1 VLLRGA
7 PAHRGHRRQDGGG
20 RGTDWAP
27 HRAQPGALQAPGV
40 LAGGCCL
47 PDGAVPHE
55 LAAAADGR
63 GAGCCLAQ
71 LRAGSPAAAAASCT
85 AVAWRAAQAWG
96 ADSTGLLVSE
106 RLVNSPPQL
115 APPLQQALFDEIAWA
130 TEDEPTAELR
140 ASFQLQRY
148 VALSRAYCD
157 PAAAR
162 PRGKRAK
169 GEEVRAPPS
178 GDGAAVRPA
187 VSARG
192 GRGRARPSAR
202 PSAQEPVVVYARPED
217 EFYHRH
223 CTWSYTFPVTSRP
236 LRKDELQ
243 PLRLV
248 MLLSP
253 EQVAAARWPPSSRN
267 SLLHWRAGLQT
278 LLRLLRHLRRP
289 SLRTGRSLMR
299 RLATLQPD
307 TRCVEPCLLGYG
319 GLAWA
324 SDMWALLVA
333 R

>member
-1 VLLRGA
+1 M
-7 PAHRGHRRQDGGG
+7 
-20 RGTDWAP
+20 
-27 HRAQPGALQAPGV
+27 
-40 LAGGCCL
+40 
-47 PDGAVPHE
+47 
-55 LAAAADGR
+55 
-63 GAGCCLAQ
+63 
-71 LRAGSPAAAAASCT
+71 
-85 AVAWRAAQAWG
+85 
-96 ADSTGLLVSE
+96 SE

-253 EQVAAARWPPSSRN
+253 EQVAAARWPPKLAQLFA
-267 SLLHWRAGLQT
+267 SLA
-278 LLRLLRHLRRP
+278 
-289 SLRTGRSLMR
+289 S
-299 RLATLQPD
+299 RLADFVAASAPLTSA
-307 TRCVEPCLLGYG
+307 
-319 GLAWA
+319 LAA
-324 SDMWALLVA
+324 HRKELDAAVGNA
-333 R
+333 AA